1 MVHMY
6 GGLLNLNMAPPR
18 TITIEASGGLGCFWS
33 TRALLFCAICS
44 VLCPLEYSKLFLS
57 LFSLYSL
64 RLTSQRF
71 RVSIWVNS
79 LSALCVHHTPNRTDP
94 VSEAPLLQVF
104 PGSIVIIPGYTSS
117 HCNSRLTFS
126 SRTGES
132 ATVTEIRHYQ
142 WLQTRCGCERIVVG
156 L

>member
-6 GGLLNLNMAPPR
+6 SGLLNLNMAPPR
-18 TITIEASGGLGCFWS
+18 TITIEASGGLAVSGV
-33 TRALLFCAICS
+33 RGPLLFCVICS

-79 LSALCVHHTPNRTDP
+79 LSALCVHRTPNRTDL

-104 PGSIVIIPGYTSS
+104 LGLIVIIPGYTSS
-117 HCNSRLTFS
+117 HCNSRVTFS
-126 SRTGES
+126 SHTGES
-132 ATVTEIRHYQ
+132 ATVTEIRNYQ
-142 WLQTRCGCERIVVG
+142 WLQTRCGRERIVVG